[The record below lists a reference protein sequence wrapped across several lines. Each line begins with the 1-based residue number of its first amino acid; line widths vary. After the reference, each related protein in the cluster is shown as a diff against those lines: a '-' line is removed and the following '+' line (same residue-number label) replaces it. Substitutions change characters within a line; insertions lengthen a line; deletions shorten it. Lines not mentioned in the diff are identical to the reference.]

1 MPTGSALSPTPFT
14 IFLKGCLWVWVWE
27 WGTPSDMQS
36 CPSCMWWE
44 ITSVQKQKVD
54 RGGGFTETA
63 FERPLPT
70 LKWNYIVMPLF

>member
-1 MPTGSALSPTPFT
+1 
-14 IFLKGCLWVWVWE
+14 
-27 WGTPSDMQS
+27 MQS